1 MNTEFNNPF
10 DEMENNHIQQFFEG
24 PTDARIKAKL
34 DNTMGTIRF
43 LSNIADVY
51 LGRLVDTVVG
61 MTGGDIDSGSSSVS
75 DQPSLLPKPE
85 STPKYPNR

>member
-1 MNTEFNNPF
+1 MNTEFKNPF
-10 DEMENNHIQQFFEG
+10 DEMENDHIQTFFQG
-24 PTDARIKAKL
+24 SADARIKAKL

-61 MTGGDIDSGSSSVS
+61 MTGGDVDNASNPAS
-75 DQPSLLPKPE
+75 DEQSLLPKPD
-85 STPKYPNR
+85 SAPKYPNR

>member
-10 DEMENNHIQQFFEG
+10 DEMEQEHIQTFFQG
-24 PTDARIKAKL
+24 SADARIKAKL

-61 MTGGDIDSGSSSVS
+61 MTGGEVDNAPTAAPDER
-75 DQPSLLPKPE
+75 SLLVPPE
-85 STPKYPNR
+85 SSPKYPNQ